1 MSSAVKAKLTTKVM
15 TNWMILTTSMGF
27 QALRKEGCRRR
38 SGARERLRRL
48 RTPALRT
55 DIDQRDKCDSRRP
68 QPQRLNKGTKK
79 EVIASIK
86 IRLCV
91 LHSGAAARIRPAES
105 GHRGQQGLVRT
116 DEFDSK
122 VTNLRK
128 NPQEPSQQKEKH
140 FSASNYPP
148 DKTRGKETRLP
159 DHHNKP
165 GSFSHLLPHSAR
177 RRVIQFVRTPLRFA
191 LTPARVYAH
200 SAVLRLLPSPFT
212 SYPYSIQNVTI
223 RGERF
228 AFVRS
233 SPSSPEKSNSSHR
246 LFSCKASSVRRLHIG
261 ELLHFSFFTG
271 IFTRITL
278 ILCNLR
284 PVDCS
289 KLGEAKNGS
298 PSPVHFL
305 YSIGNERIRSQ
316 CVKR

>member
-1 MSSAVKAKLTTKVM
+1 MPKA
-15 TNWMILTTSMGF
+15 F
-27 QALRKEGCRRR
+27 
-38 SGARERLRRL
+38 GARERLRRL

-55 DIDQRDKCDSRRP
+55 DADQRDKCDSRRP

-105 GHRGQQGLVRT
+105 VHRGQQGPVRT
-116 DEFDSK
+116 ERSDSK

-128 NPQEPSQQKEKH
+128 NPQDPSQQKQKH
-140 FSASNYPP
+140 FSASNHPP

-159 DHHNKP
+159 DHHNKQ
-165 GSFSHLLPHSAR
+165 GNFSPSPP
-177 RRVIQFVRTPLRFA
+177 PLRSSPRHPIRSHPIVFA

-200 SAVLRLLPSPFT
+200 SAVFRLLPSPFT
-212 SYPYSIQNVTI
+212 SSPYSRQNVTI
-223 RGERF
+223 RGEVL

-233 SPSSPEKSNSSHR
+233 SPSSPEKRNPTHR
-246 LFSCKASSVRRLHIG
+246 LLSCKASSVRRLHRG
-261 ELLHFSFFTG
+261 ELLHFSSFTG
-271 IFTRITL
+271 TFTRISL
-278 ILCNLR
+278 ILWNLQ

-298 PSPVHFL
+298 TSRF
-305 YSIGNERIRSQ
+305 
-316 CVKR
+316 

>member
-91 LHSGAAARIRPAES
+91 LHSGAAARIRSAES

-116 DEFDSK
+116 DRSDSK

-128 NPQEPSQQKEKH
+128 NPQDPSQQKQKR

-159 DHHNKP
+159 DHHNKQ
-165 GSFSHLLPHSAR
+165 GSFSPSSRPLRSSPRHPIRSHPIAVRTHARACVRAFSRFSIIAFTVHLLPLFHS
-177 RRVIQFVRTPLRFA
+177 
-191 LTPARVYAH
+191 
-200 SAVLRLLPSPFT
+200 
-212 SYPYSIQNVTI
+212 
-223 RGERF
+223 E
-228 AFVRS
+228 
-233 SPSSPEKSNSSHR
+233 
-246 LFSCKASSVRRLHIG
+246 C
-261 ELLHFSFFTG
+261 
-271 IFTRITL
+271 
-278 ILCNLR
+278 
-284 PVDCS
+284 DD
-289 KLGEAKNGS
+289 
-298 PSPVHFL
+298 
-305 YSIGNERIRSQ
+305 
-316 CVKR
+316 